1 MKIKTR
7 KKLSAGQGEGGLK
20 KASPKIEFIGTGC
33 TAFDLALSGK
43 GRRGGFARGRIANIV
58 GDGST
63 GKTLLALETA
73 AWCYHNL
80 KKVRSKI
87 FPPVKNMSIVYNNVE
102 GVMDFPLET
111 MFGRGFSR
119 SIEWIRISTAEAI
132 GRDLQRRV
140 KAMKKGDFFLYICD
154 SWDGVKPEEEVDRF
168 EKEAKTDKKISD
180 GYGLSKQQYVGEF
193 FRNITDTIYG
203 NEYSTTYDYQTNQK
217 DVTLLFNS
225 QIRQKINATKF
236 EKQVYRVGGKAFD
249 FWTHQVAWLYRA
261 GKIQPEKKGK
271 KVTIGVKVR
280 AVIERNKCA
289 PPWKEANFP
298 ILFDYGIDDIG
309 SMVDFVC
316 GPQSKGFS
324 FKGISSNVKE
334 KFITAL
340 EDKNL
345 ADEFR
350 SHYIETWHKIEDSAK
365 VVRRPKYEDNS

>member
-1 MKIKTR
+1 MEIKIRSKKKPARVVAKKTT
-7 KKLSAGQGEGGLK
+7 
-20 KASPKIEFIGTGC
+20 PKIEFLGTGC
-33 TAFDLALSGK
+33 TAFDLALSNR

-73 AWCYHNL
+73 AWCYHNV

-111 MFGRGFSR
+111 MFGRGFAR
-119 SIEWIRISTAEAI
+119 SIEWIRMSMAEQI

-140 KAMKKGDFFLYICD
+140 KAMKKGDFLLYICD
-154 SWDGVKPEEEVDRF
+154 SWDGVKPEEETARF

-180 GYGLSKQQYVGEF
+180 GYGLTKQQYVGEF

-203 NEYSTTYDYQTNQK
+203 NEYSTTYDYQTKQK

-225 QIRQKINATKF
+225 QIRQKIGASKF
-236 EKQVYRVGGKAFD
+236 EKAVYRVGGKAFD

-261 GKIQPEKKGK
+261 GKIQPERKGK

-280 AVIERNKCA
+280 AVVERNKCA

-298 ILFDYGIDDIG
+298 ILFDYGIDDLG

-316 GPQSKGFS
+316 GPQAKGFS
-324 FKGISSNVKE
+324 WGGIKKGRKEDFISA
-334 KFITAL
+334 I
-340 EDKNL
+340 EDGDL
-345 ADEFR
+345 IDDFR
-350 SHYIETWHKIEDSAK
+350 THFIETWNKIEDSAK
-365 VVRRPKYEDNS
+365 VTRRPKYEDIS